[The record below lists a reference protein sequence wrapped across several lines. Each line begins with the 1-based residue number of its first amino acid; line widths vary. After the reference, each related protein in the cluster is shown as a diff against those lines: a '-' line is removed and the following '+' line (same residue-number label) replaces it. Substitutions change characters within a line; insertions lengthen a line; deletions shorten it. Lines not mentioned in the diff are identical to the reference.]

1 MVNDLEQTL
10 LERALSFD
18 RQALTAIYD
27 EYQKPLYR
35 YIYRQVG
42 EVEVARDLTADVFQR
57 FLQAIQK
64 GHGPDQ
70 RLKAWLYRVAHNN
83 VIDYYRRQQHR
94 RHLPIKENLVEN
106 GDGPAILA
114 ERNMAAERIR
124 RALQELTPDQRRVI
138 TLKFFEGYSNLEVAE
153 LLNKPVG
160 AVKSLQHRGLAAM
173 QRQLELVQEQ
183 VSA

>member
-1 MVNDLEQTL
+1 
-10 LERALSFD
+10 
-18 RQALTAIYD
+18 
-27 EYQKPLYR
+27 
-35 YIYRQVG
+35 
-42 EVEVARDLTADVFQR
+42 
-57 FLQAIQK
+57 
-64 GHGPDQ
+64 
-70 RLKAWLYRVAHNN
+70 
-83 VIDYYRRQQHR
+83 
-94 RHLPIKENLVEN
+94 
-106 GDGPAILA
+106 
-114 ERNMAAERIR
+114 MAAERIR